1 MLLNLIVIALRSLV
15 LKCSLVALVRAPL
28 PRFIQ
33 HIIAEL
39 ISESAS
45 IPNPLI
51 DQVLHFLCCR
61 GQQTLLQCAA

>member
-1 MLLNLIVIALRSLV
+1 MLLNLIVIALCLV
-15 LKCSLVALVRAPL
+15 LKFSLVALVRAPL
-28 PRFIQ
+28 PRCIQ

-51 DQVLHFLCCR
+51 DQVLHFLCCC